1 MVCGGPADV
10 TLQEEGHFPART
22 SGQQSSLRISGA
34 AGKSVMNG
42 SLLIRTVMAPQAI
55 HRE

>member
-1 MVCGGPADV
+1 MVCDGPADV